1 MFRAFIASRNATIY
15 FHHFVDKRSSGIFC
29 YLFSSSYKASSAGVV
44 ASARA
49 GLVCCS
55 GRDTSVGGLRVK
67 CSRTRATS
75 LGEAAPSPAR
85 DSSSLSRRPSPMTP
99 TAQRRRQFNSSISS
113 ALPPSRNKKKKKKKK
128 KHAIH
133 RENGADPPVNRVIHL
148 WKLFQDPP
156 RIITTHQSRITCQT
170 LHGRPLLVYIM
181 YYTII
186 IERYLFQFQ

>member
-29 YLFSSSYKASSAGVV
+29 YLSFLLPIKHQAPASS
-44 ASARA
+44 SARA

-113 ALPPSRNKKKKKKKK
+113 ALSPSRNKKKKKKKK
-128 KHAIH
+128 K
-133 RENGADPPVNRVIHL
+133 
-148 WKLFQDPP
+148 
-156 RIITTHQSRITCQT
+156 T
-170 LHGRPLLVYIM
+170 
-181 YYTII
+181 
-186 IERYLFQFQ
+186 RYSSGKWCGSASE